1 MAAPSKH
8 KKRLQTPMQRG
19 VLVMWNDQKGF
30 GFIRPQGTE
39 DDYFVHISTFKKGLT
54 RRPEI
59 GDDVHFRAGGQDA
72 KKRATYAH
80 IPAIEPSQRAS
91 DTPFELNPR
100 QRSWVINVLI
110 ITPLVLSGF
119 LLLMAKN
126 PLPFFSYWILSLLTM
141 FLYGLDKAH
150 AATHRW
156 RIPEVYFHL
165 LELMGGW
172 PGALIA
178 QNDFRHKTRMSSY
191 IWILRG
197 IIAIH
202 LMVWGIYFY
211 WLNQKTSLGLMDDS
225 F

>member
-1 MAAPSKH
+1 MAISSKH
-8 KKRLQTPMQRG
+8 KQRAQTPMQRG

-30 GFIRPQGTE
+30 GFIRPQGSD

-54 RRPEI
+54 RRPAI
-59 GDDVHFRAGGQDA
+59 GDDVHFRAGENA
-72 KKRATYAH
+72 TKKRATYAH
-80 IPAIEPSQRAS
+80 IPAIETPHTPSA
-91 DTPFELNPR
+91 TPFELQPR
-100 QRSWVINVLI
+100 QRSLGVNILI
-110 ITPLVLSGF
+110 GTPLVLSCY

-126 PLPFFSYWILSLLTM
+126 PIPFFCYWFLSLLVM

-156 RIPEVYFHL
+156 RVPEVYFHL

-172 PGALIA
+172 PGALMA

-191 IWILRG
+191 LWILRG

-202 LMVWGIYFY
+202 LMIWVIYFY
-211 WLNQKTSLGLMDDS
+211 WAGEKASLGLMDDQ